1 MASDPIREDG
11 VGRDVLEARA
21 VVLEAAVAKQ
31 PGMTAE
37 TIAAHRPGGVENRD
51 PSAMGWLT
59 YLCWLHSAYAKGPA
73 VPSTSAATR
82 WDARAMDDMR
92 AALAAEPVYL
102 TLSSGR
108 TVAVHPKGEHALHRL
123 AVGQIA
129 LRWLTERRLALMLE
143 AETNGTPAVIDLL
156 YKATAAE
163 AHLQAEFVA
172 IVTHAGAG
180 VPWPESGSWTQPV
193 PLWMRD
199 ELTTADLVA
208 IQRAHLE
215 VNLLRINAIADRSR
229 SFASGGDP
237 MPLAA
242 FLGVMAEELKVR
254 PEEMARR
261 YSLGE
266 VFAMSYAKFEAHER
280 AKAKADA
287 DRPAATR

>member
-1 MASDPIREDG
+1 
-11 VGRDVLEARA
+11 
-21 VVLEAAVAKQ
+21 
-31 PGMTAE
+31 
-37 TIAAHRPGGVENRD
+37 
-51 PSAMGWLT
+51 MGWLT

-73 VPSTSAATR
+73 VPHTSTAAR

-92 AALAAEPVYL
+92 AALAAEPIHL

-108 TVAVHPKGEHALHRL
+108 SVAVYPKGEHALHRL

-129 LRWLTERRLALMLE
+129 LRWLTERRLALLLE
-143 AETNGTPAVIDLL
+143 AEANASPDVIDLL
-156 YKATAAE
+156 HKATAAE

-180 VPWPESGSWTQPV
+180 VPWAESSSWTQPV
-193 PLWMRD
+193 PRWMRD
-199 ELTTADLVA
+199 DLNTADIVA
-208 IQRAHLE
+208 LQRAHLE

-242 FLGVMAEELKVR
+242 FLGVMADELKVQ
-254 PEEMARR
+254 PEVMARR

-287 DRPAATR
+287 DRPPSSR